1 MLVHDDDDIPIDEIR
16 KKNIRIFKAQ
26 GKHTKF
32 HVFKTNIS
40 GKKLLD
46 CTVCPVHDVNFDG
59 SCRDIDPRV
68 IHAAKA
74 SKTRALMT
82 GVESGDYLDSEGNIV
97 SVDNDFSRAAEVQGL
112 VKQSLKI
119 EMKKIE
125 AEKIEAEP
133 QYKNKEKIARAFIT
147 KFEREERED
156 DFHPPLV

>member
-1 MLVHDDDDIPIDEIR
+1 M
-16 KKNIRIFKAQ
+16 
-26 GKHTKF
+26 
-32 HVFKTNIS
+32 FKTNIS

-97 SVDNDFSRAAEVQGL
+97 SVDNDFSRADEVQGL
-112 VKQSLKI
+112 VKRSLKI

-125 AEKIEAEP
+125 AET
-133 QYKNKEKIARAFIT
+133 QYKNKEKIARVFIT
-147 KFEREERED
+147 RFEREERED